1 MSTAGTIAAIL
12 ARRRANTRLKWFAV
26 VALLLAVFI
35 GANVH
40 LVYVAIQSQ
49 PECALHPA
57 GDTAPLLR
65 PAGPAC

>member
-1 MSTAGTIAAIL
+1 MGALAAAS
-12 ARRRANTRLKWFAV
+12 ARRRSNARLKWLALA
-26 VALLLAVFI
+26 ALLLAVFV

-57 GDTAPLLR
+57 SEAAPLLR